1 MPTMPTPVS
10 PPAPHSAMDSSS
22 ASCWSN
28 PWTVP
33 SSIQEEVHRLKPV
46 AALSSSSKAAATA
59 ALPPKAAGIALDAP
73 QNSAL
78 DGDHPLL
85 QAVGT
90 PRFGRGEAARPH
102 VRPAG
107 ERKRHTASR
116 SLSSYRHCRSSSSL
130 VEEMA
135 AFSSSALTS

>member
-59 ALPPKAAGIALDAP
+59 ALPPT
-73 QNSAL
+73 
-78 DGDHPLL
+78 PL
-85 QAVGT
+85 
-90 PRFGRGEAARPH
+90 E
-102 VRPAG
+102 
-107 ERKRHTASR
+107 
-116 SLSSYRHCRSSSSL
+116 SLSTHRRTRRLTAITLFFKLLERHASDGEKQPGRMFVRL
-130 VEEMA
+130 A
-135 AFSSSALTS
+135 SASGTRRAGH

>member
-10 PPAPHSAMDSSS
+10 PPAPHSATDSSS

-46 AALSSSSKAAATA
+46 AALSSSSKAAA
-59 ALPPKAAGIALDAP
+59 LPPTPLESLSTLRRTRRLTAITLFFKLLERHA
-73 QNSAL
+73 S
-78 DGDHPLL
+78 DGEKQP
-85 QAVGT
+85 
-90 PRFGRGEAARPH
+90 GRMF
-102 VRPAG
+102 VRLAS
-107 ERKRHTASR
+107 KRHSASR